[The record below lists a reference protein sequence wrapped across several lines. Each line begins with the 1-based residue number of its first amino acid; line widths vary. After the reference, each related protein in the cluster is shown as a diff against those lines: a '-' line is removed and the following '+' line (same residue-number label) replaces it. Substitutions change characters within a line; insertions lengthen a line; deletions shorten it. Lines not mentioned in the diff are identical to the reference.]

1 MLFPMAIIK
10 FAIIDARAWARRRAP
25 AQVGARVSLFKDNG
39 FLTLQLFLLALG
51 QFTVATGIL

>member
-10 FAIIDARAWARRRAP
+10 FAIINARAWASRRAP
-25 AQVGARVSLFKDNG
+25 AQVGAVSLFKDNG
-39 FLTLQLFLLALG
+39 FLTLQLFLLARG